1 MINKFTNLFTNN
13 KLFENIRLRRWCA
26 VACIFTLVV
35 LCFNYQTEATVTID
49 NALMPGQQL
58 IIPKIVSEDK
68 IEQSEEIPSIVIIDI
83 NIEKEIP
90 QEEQEE
96 VIEENNDIEEEI
108 PQKENIIYYAIEDND
123 TFYLDEV
130 YQDFLWEEL
139 KKYNHNELY
148 SLCIGLMLH
157 ESHFDINCISKTN
170 DHGLM
175 QIHAGNESWLK
186 KELNIVS
193 LDDPYDNIR
202 CGVYMICSYYDEYND
217 VEQAL
222 ICYNQGYV
230 GSKKSTQ
237 YSKCVVNDVSKL
249 YPVD

>member
-13 KLFENIRLRRWCA
+13 RIFEDTYMRRLCA
-26 VACIFTLVV
+26 VACTFTLVV
-35 LCFNYQTEATVTID
+35 LCFSCQTEATVAID
-49 NALMPGQQL
+49 NSLIPGQQIL
-58 IIPKIVSEDK
+58 IPEVVSQNSIEKPSEDIPKIVIVD
-68 IEQSEEIPSIVIIDI
+68 IEV
-83 NIEKEIP
+83 P
-90 QEEQEE
+90 QEKQDE
-96 VIEENNDIEEEI
+96 VIEETDEVVEEE
-108 PQKENIIYYAIEDND
+108 QEQKKENIIYYAIEDND

-139 KKYNHNELY
+139 KKYNHSELY

-157 ESHFDINCISKTN
+157 ESHFDINCISDTN

-175 QIHAGNESWLK
+175 QINIGNEKWLK
-186 KELNIVS
+186 RELDIVS

-202 CGVYMICSYYDEYND
+202 CGVYMICLYYNEYND

-230 GSKKSTQ
+230 GSTKSTK
-237 YSKCVVNDVSKL
+237 YSRCVINDVFKL